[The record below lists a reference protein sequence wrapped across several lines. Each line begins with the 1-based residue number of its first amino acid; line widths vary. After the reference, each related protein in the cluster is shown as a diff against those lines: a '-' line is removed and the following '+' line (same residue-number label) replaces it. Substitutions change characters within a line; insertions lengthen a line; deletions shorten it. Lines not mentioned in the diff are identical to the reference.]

1 MLIPTIQIADEND
14 LEAIMQLEQE
24 NESWICPYRESEH
37 LAAFDNPD
45 ILHLSVRET
54 GKASLLGFFIL
65 RGLKNPNGALELKRI
80 VVGHKGAGIGRYCVE
95 WIQRYCFVELKFNR
109 LWLDV
114 FTDNIRAQR
123 LYLSSGFQKEGELRE
138 VIKKGE
144 EYKNLYLLSI
154 LQKEYFK
161 ELD

>member
-1 MLIPTIQIADEND
+1 MSVIQVAQKSD
-14 LEAIMQLEQE
+14 LKGIMQLEQD
-24 NESWICPYRESEH
+24 NEAWICPYSEEEH

-45 ILHLSVRET
+45 MLYLAVREFE
-54 GKASLLGFFIL
+54 KESLIAFFIL
-65 RGLKNPNGALELKRI
+65 RGLKNANQSLEIKRI
-80 VVGHKGAGIGRYCVE
+80 VVGQKRKGYGRSCIE
-95 WIQRYCFVELKFNR
+95 WIKRYCFQELKFNR

-114 FTDNIRAQR
+114 FTDNSRAQR
-123 LYLSSGFQKEGELRE
+123 LYFSSGFQKEGELRE